1 MLMEDIFLSAAEL
14 GRFIEKVYW

>member
-1 MLMEDIFLSAAEL
+1 MEDIFLSAAEL